1 MIVFLVIGLISLAVT
16 IGLGYWNYALGRQN
30 KTNLIGSII
39 PLGYFIVRAI
49 FAVTMGDGMRELL
62 TSLVGSLVIALVYF
76 GLFAWGKQRTSKK
89 A

>member
-1 MIVFLVIGLISLAVT
+1 MIVFIVIGLISLAVT

-49 FAVTMGDGMRELL
+49 FAVTMVD
-62 TSLVGSLVIALVYF
+62 
-76 GLFAWGKQRTSKK
+76 
-89 A
+89 